1 MNLDTFLNHMLLE
14 FMQIKATMLKDLM
27 LNDFYDQANDSH
39 IKWYEEIRK
48 LTTRQGEDYTTGYL
62 LDYDSIKN
70 HYRLTLVDLR
80 GQKELDADPKA
91 SLQIEFV
98 GLLQLDANYN
108 ATDAAGNDQTMFVLT
123 VLKFSQGSLT
133 AL

>member
-108 ATDAAGNDQTMFVLT
+108 VTDAAGNDQTMFVLT

>member
-1 MNLDTFLNHMLLE
+1 MIING
-14 FMQIKATMLKDLM
+14 K
-27 LNDFYDQANDSH
+27 DFYDQANDSD

-70 HYRLTLVDLR
+70 HYRLTLLDLR

-91 SLQIEFV
+91 ILQIEFV
-98 GLLQLDANYN
+98 RLLQLDPNYN
-108 ATDAAGNDQTMFVLT
+108 ATDAAGNDQTMSVLT
-123 VLKFSQGSLT
+123 IFSRKSNSIIKDGKLPRSES
-133 AL
+133 